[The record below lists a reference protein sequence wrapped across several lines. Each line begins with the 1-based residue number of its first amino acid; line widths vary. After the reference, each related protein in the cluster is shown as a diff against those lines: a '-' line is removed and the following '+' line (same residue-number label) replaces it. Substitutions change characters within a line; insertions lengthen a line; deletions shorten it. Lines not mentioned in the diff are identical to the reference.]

1 MTRLA
6 RGLSAAACLLVS
18 ACSLAPATQLPA
30 PPVPATW
37 PVGDAYLAQNEAALP
52 VVEHT
57 DVFRDPR
64 LLQLI
69 ETALANNRDLR
80 IAYANIAAAR
90 AQVRVVRSA
99 QFPALGVGGGIT
111 GTRTGSANSED
122 DGTGSSA
129 GSSTQVRYD
138 VQGGVS
144 GFEIDIFGRLANATE
159 AQRNRAFATEAVARA
174 LRIALIADIADSWA
188 LYAADQDLLAI
199 AETTAANARE
209 SVRLTRLRLEGGVA
223 PRTDLTQA
231 QQVLAGAEQAIAE
244 QKLALAQDRNLL
256 RLLLGSEVEE
266 ALLPAGLPSI
276 APNYATLPAGLDSRV
291 LLRRP
296 DVIEAEFQLRA
307 ANAEIGVARARLFPS
322 LSLTG
327 LLGLASDAL
336 SGLFTGDALTITA
349 GADTAYSI
357 FDAGGRRAGVAVSEA
372 QRDAALSAYERAI
385 QTAFRDTADALAVQ
399 ASLVE
404 RRRAASDNAI
414 AAAETARLT
423 EARYRNGIDSFL
435 ESLIAERNLFAAR
448 EQLVAI
454 ERQVVL
460 NRVALFRN
468 LGTVAQDPGTLP

>member
-1 MTRLA
+1 MTGLA
-6 RGLSAAACLLVS
+6 KGLAAAACLLAS

-30 PPVPATW
+30 PPVPASW

-52 VVEHT
+52 LVEHT
-57 DVFRDPR
+57 DVFRDTR

-69 ETALANNRDLR
+69 EAALANNRDLR

-111 GTRTGSANSED
+111 GTRTGSASNQGD
-122 DGTGSSA
+122 TSA
-129 GSSTQVRYD
+129 GSSTQIRYD

-144 GFEIDIFGRLANATE
+144 GFEIDLFGRLANATE

-174 LRIALIADIADSWA
+174 LRIALIADLADTWA
-188 LYAADQDLLAI
+188 LYAADRDLLAI

-256 RLLLGSEVEE
+256 RLLLGSEVDE

-276 APNYATLPAGLDSRV
+276 APSYATLPAGLDSRV

-296 DVIEAEFQLRA
+296 NVIEAEFQLRA

-336 SGLFTGDALTITA
+336 TGLFMGDALTITA

-357 FDAGGRRAGVAVSEA
+357 FDAGGRRAGVVVSEA
-372 QRDAALSAYERAI
+372 QRDAALAAYERAI

-404 RRRAASDNAI
+404 RRRAASDNAL

-454 ERQVVL
+454 ERQVML